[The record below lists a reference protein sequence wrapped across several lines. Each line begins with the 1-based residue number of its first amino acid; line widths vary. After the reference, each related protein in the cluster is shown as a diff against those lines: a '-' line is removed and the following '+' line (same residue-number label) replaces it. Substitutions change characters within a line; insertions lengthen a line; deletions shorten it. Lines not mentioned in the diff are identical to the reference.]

1 MISIKSQ
8 REIDCMR
15 RAGEITGLALA
26 AGGRAVEPGVT
37 TAQIDRI
44 VRESIVSRG
53 ATPSFLGY
61 RGYPASCC
69 ISINSEVIHGI
80 PGSRKLRPGDIVSID
95 VGAFYDG
102 FHGDTAATFPVGDI
116 SPEAARLIEVTRKCF
131 FDGVKKA
138 MAGARIGD
146 ISRAVEKTARGAGY
160 GVVRDYTGHGVGR
173 QLHEDPSVPNY
184 SDGSH
189 GPRLLPGM
197 TFAIEPMINA
207 GGDGII
213 VLKDG
218 WTVKTAD
225 GSLSA
230 HYEHTVCVTDDSP
243 ILLTQVTAP

>member
-1 MISIKSQ
+1 
-8 REIDCMR
+8 MR

-69 ISINSEVIHGI
+69 ISVNSEVIHGI

-146 ISRAVEKTARGAGY
+146 ISRAVEKTARGAGF
-160 GVVRDYTGHGVGR
+160 GVVLDYTGHGVGR

-197 TFAIEPMINA
+197 TIAIEPMINA

-230 HYEHTVCVTDDSP
+230 HYEHTVCVTDGSP